1 MLYYNQKEG
10 ATSKS
15 KGEKI
20 MKYRVYNEK
29 NICKR
34 TGIIFAT
41 YFRTKKDAKAFAETL
56 GGEVK
61 IERKVC
67 TNWVAC

>member
-1 MLYYNQKEG
+1 
-10 ATSKS
+10 
-15 KGEKI
+15 
-20 MKYRVYNEK
+20 MKYRAYNEK
-29 NICKR
+29 NICQR

-41 YFRTKKDAKAFAETL
+41 YFRTKKEAKAFAETL

-67 TNWVAC
+67 TNWIAC

>member
-1 MLYYNQKEG
+1 
-10 ATSKS
+10 
-15 KGEKI
+15 

-29 NICKR
+29 NIAN
-34 TGIIFAT
+34 GYIFAT
-41 YFRTKKDAKAFAETL
+41 YFRTKKEAKAFAETL

-67 TNWVAC
+67 TDWVAC